1 MDTSKK
7 TFLFNADWYEVLVD
21 YPSEIRLE
29 VYEAVIRYAV
39 SGTLSELRP
48 QAKMAFSFIKREID
62 FNQKKYDERVSNNRE
77 SGKKGGNPNFKKGKS
92 NPYYSKGKEDNP
104 TLPKITEDN
113 PTLPKITLY
122 DNDIDNDKKRK
133 YIKEKF
139 EAFRKSYPGTK
150 KGLDVEFNNFVK
162 KHKDYAEV
170 IDLLPLA
177 ISEEIEWHNEKK
189 NSGNWVPEYPH
200 LTTWINQRRWES
212 EFENIN
218 ENEDKQQ
225 NGSRQV
231 YIVPD

>member
-1 MDTSKK
+1 MMR
-7 TFLFNADWYEVLVD
+7 E
-21 YPSEIRLE
+21 YPTI
-29 VYEAVIRYAV
+29 
-39 SGTLSELRP
+39 
-48 QAKMAFSFIKREID
+48 
-62 FNQKKYDERVSNNRE
+62 
-77 SGKKGGNPNFKKGKS
+77 GNPVKKEVIQISRKAS
-92 NPYYSKGKEDNP
+92 Q
-104 TLPKITEDN
+104 TLITQRVK
-113 PTLPKITLY
+113 KITLY

-177 ISEEIEWHNEKK
+177 ISKEIEWHNEKK

>member
-133 YIKEKF
+133 YIKEKL
-139 EAFRKSYPGTK
+139 S
-150 KGLDVEFNNFVK
+150 
-162 KHKDYAEV
+162 
-170 IDLLPLA
+170 
-177 ISEEIEWHNEKK
+177 SMM
-189 NSGNWVPEYPH
+189 
-200 LTTWINQRRWES
+200 
-212 EFENIN
+212 
-218 ENEDKQQ
+218 
-225 NGSRQV
+225 
-231 YIVPD
+231 

>member
-133 YIKEKF
+133 YK
-139 EAFRKSYPGTK
+139 
-150 KGLDVEFNNFVK
+150 
-162 KHKDYAEV
+162 
-170 IDLLPLA
+170 
-177 ISEEIEWHNEKK
+177 KK
-189 NSGNWVPEYPH
+189 NSR
-200 LTTWINQRRWES
+200 LS
-212 EFENIN
+212 ENHIRAL
-218 ENEDKQQ
+218 KR
-225 NGSRQV
+225 S
-231 YIVPD
+231 